1 MLAQT
6 LHRREA
12 DGLVSPRLTGANRIS
27 RQSPASGPSACRG
40 WEPPA
45 AHTEPLTS
53 GRGKRAAGLDGG
65 TKWIMTEIT
74 VRVLDESE
82 WSVYRDVRLRA
93 LAESPGSFTAT
104 LAEEADRDEQFWR
117 DRMTRSHRLLAER
130 GSIPQ
135 GIVSL
140 GPYEQEPSAAE
151 VFGLYVV
158 PEARGTGVSWRL
170 VEAAAALATQQAYL
184 QLYYWVGT
192 DNGRAVGFAKN
203 FGFGTTDYRR
213 PARAS
218 DPEPGEE
225 IAMVLSLETDATL
238 APNPTSR
245 KPATRE
251 GPLS

>member
-1 MLAQT
+1 
-6 LHRREA
+6 
-12 DGLVSPRLTGANRIS
+12 
-27 RQSPASGPSACRG
+27 
-40 WEPPA
+40 
-45 AHTEPLTS
+45 
-53 GRGKRAAGLDGG
+53 
-65 TKWIMTEIT
+65 MTEIT
-74 VRVLDESE
+74 VRVLYESE

-93 LAESPGSFTAT
+93 LEESPGSFTAT

-117 DRMTRSHRLLAER
+117 ERMTRSQRLLAER
-130 GSIPQ
+130 GQQPQ

-140 GPYEQEPSAAE
+140 GPYEQQPSAAE

-203 FGFGTTDYRR
+203 FGFHTTDYRR
-213 PARAS
+213 PSHLS
-218 DPEPGEE
+218 DREPGEE
-225 IAMVLSLETDATL
+225 IAMVLSLELDSTL
-238 APNPTSR
+238 APNPTSET
-245 KPATRE
+245 PATRE